1 MPNITVL
8 CKSFVE
14 NLHRL
19 LHYYLHRL
27 LHYYLHRLLIT
38 AHNAEKMYTS
48 LLISPNIWNIE
59 EKSQIRT
66 SIRIWPFPEK
76 YGTNAMIRLQ
86 VICQ

>member
-1 MPNITVL
+1 MVVIMPNITVL

-14 NLHRL
+14 N
-19 LHYYLHRL
+19 LHRL

-48 LLISPNIWNIE
+48 LLISPNICNIE